1 MSKNI
6 KPLTNKELLKVAP
19 SIFSN
24 TPIEGVSE
32 QYTFVPTHSVL
43 DTFREAGYY
52 PIMAGESKVRNE
64 QNQGYQKHI
73 IQFRS
78 VDNILRPNSNEEYAD
93 IVLTNSHNRTSSFIV
108 DLAFFRI
115 VCSNM
120 LVVPSQSFVHHSIM
134 HKGFNLS
141 KVDNAINEVTSY
153 MPKIQEQ
160 IESFKCIS
168 LSSLE
173 QHSLASAAI
182 DIRFDRKQHEVSS
195 NELLTVNREE
205 DEDNSLWTVFNRI
218 QEAIIRGGIKG
229 KNKHTGKS
237 FTSKAITAIDANL
250 KLNKE
255 LFTTVQNMA
264 MLKSQDYVMAA

>member
-1 MSKNI
+1 MSVN
-6 KPLTNKELLKVAP
+6 PLTNEQLKKLAP
-19 SIFSN
+19 SIFSE
-24 TPIEGVSE
+24 TPSEGVSSK
-32 QYTFVPTHSVL
+32 YAFVPTHSVL

-52 PIMAGESKVRNE
+52 PIMASESKVRNS

-78 VDNILRPNSNEEYAD
+78 VDNILRPKANEEYAD

-134 HKGFNLS
+134 HKGFNLL
-141 KVDNAINEVTSY
+141 KVDNAINEVVSY
-153 MPKIQEQ
+153 MPKMKEQ

-182 DIRFDRKQHEVSS
+182 DIRFDRKLHEVSS
-195 NELLTVNREE
+195 NELLSVNREE

-218 QEAIIRGGIKG
+218 QEAIIRGGVKG
-229 KNKHTGKS
+229 KNKNTGKS

-264 MLKSQDYVMAA
+264 MLKSTDYAMAA

>member
-1 MSKNI
+1 MSKN
-6 KPLTNKELLKVAP
+6 PLTNEQLKQVAP
-19 SIFSN
+19 SIFSEA
-24 TPIEGVSE
+24 PIEGVSDK
-32 QYTFVPTHSVL
+32 YAFVPTHSIL
-43 DTFREAGYY
+43 DTFRDAGYY
-52 PIMAGESKVRNE
+52 PIMASESKVRNSE
-64 QNQGYQKHI
+64 NQGYQKHI

-115 VCSNM
+115 ICSNM

-141 KVDNAINEVTSY
+141 KVNNAISEVVSY
-153 MPKIQEQ
+153 MPKMKEQ

-182 DIRFDRKQHEVSS
+182 DIRFDRKLHEVSS
-195 NELLTVNREE
+195 NELLIVNREE

-264 MLKSQDYVMAA
+264 MLKSQDYAMAA